1 MRVHE
6 LCRLPV
12 FCVLL
17 CLCLLPARG
26 FGTAV
31 ARELS
36 APLQVAAGTNLIT
49 LAREYCYN
57 PEAWKIIAQV
67 NGLSAPY
74 LIYADRE
81 IEVPV
86 SLLRVENVAAEVVS
100 LSGAAVLEK
109 KDGTRVALAQGGRVL
124 PGESVQTGEDAFVQL
139 LFPNGAYTRIEP
151 GSLYTLSYLFSVVD
165 GKMKAEARLLRGRI
179 VQRIDREL
187 DFNESLRA
195 RTPMVITGIRG
206 TEYRLKADDGARSTV
221 ETLRGEVGV
230 RAARQTVRLQPDEGL
245 VVEQGRGLG
254 VVHRLPAPPAVPVLA
269 EVYRSLPA
277 RILLPATADI
287 QGLKLRLSGDEA
299 GQATVYEYQA
309 SAGEPLVLQD
319 VPDGRYFAFFTATDR
334 LGFESRE
341 QGPQTLVIRTVPPAP
356 LVSAPRN
363 GSILW
368 GEKAE
373 ISWLQSGQAV
383 AYRAQVG
390 RDALFGEPIDEQQL
404 DTGTYV
410 SPVLAP
416 GTYFFRV
423 QALAADGFVSDFS
436 APLQWQQREIP
447 AMGGMESSSA
457 KPPVLQWRA
466 MGEGWRYD
474 LQVAGDRE
482 FSHLIVDEQGLTEP
496 AYAFTERLDPG
507 TYSIRLRGHAEGEP
521 DTPWTPTQTMTVRN
535 EPKELEGGLLWALL
549 LGIVL
554 L

>member
-6 LCRLPV
+6 RYPLPV

-17 CLCLLPARG
+17 CLLLLPAG
-26 FGTAV
+26 AFGAAA

-49 LAREYCYN
+49 LAREYCHS
-57 PEAWKIIAQV
+57 PEDWKRIAQL

-74 LIYADRE
+74 VIYADRE

-86 SLLRVENVAAEVVS
+86 SLLKLDTVAAEVVS
-100 LSGAAVLEK
+100 LSGAAMLEK
-109 KDGTRVALAQGGRVL
+109 RDGGRVALEQGGRVL
-124 PGESVQTGEDAFVQL
+124 PGERVQTGEDTFVQL

-151 GSLYTLSYLFSVVD
+151 DSLYSLSYLFRLVD
-165 GKMKAEARLLRGRI
+165 GKMKAEAQLLRGRI

-206 TEYRLKADDGARSTV
+206 TEYRLKAEDGERSMV
-221 ETLRGEVGV
+221 ETLRGEVSV
-230 RAARQTVRLQPDEGL
+230 RAARRSVRLQPDEGL
-245 VVEQGRGLG
+245 MVERGRDLG
-254 VVHRLPAPPAVPVLA
+254 AVHRLPAPPAMPAVA
-269 EVYRSLPA
+269 EVYRTLPA
-277 RILLPATADI
+277 RIHLPARAGI
-287 QGLKLRLSGDEA
+287 QKLTLRLSGDEA
-299 GQATVYEYQA
+299 GQATVYTYQA
-309 SAGEPLVLQD
+309 AAGEPLVLQD

-341 QGPQTLVIRTVPPAP
+341 QGPQALVIRTMPPAP
-356 LVSAPRN
+356 LVSAPRK

-368 GEKAE
+368 GERAE
-373 ISWLQSGQAV
+373 ISWLQSERAV
-383 AYRAQVG
+383 AYRAQLG
-390 RDALFGEPIDEQQL
+390 RDALFTELIDEQRI
-404 DTGTYV
+404 DTGSYV

-416 GTYFFRV
+416 GIYFFRV
-423 QALAADGFVSDFS
+423 QALAADGFASDFS
-436 APLQWQQREIP
+436 AALHWQQREMP

-457 KPPVLQWRA
+457 EPPVLQWPP

-474 LQVAGDRE
+474 LQVARDRE
-482 FSHLIVDEQGLTEP
+482 FSSLILDEQGLATP
-496 AYAFTERLDPG
+496 AYAFPEKLDPG

-521 DTPWTPTQTMTVRN
+521 ATPWTPTQTMTVKN
-535 EPKELEGGLLWALL
+535 EPKEVQGGLLWALL